1 MFLENVEGRC
11 HLRDQSVCVSVILKW
26 ILEMCDVGL
35 GTGSIWLWI
44 CVNMRLYEHSNE
56 PLFSIEDG
64 EFLDQLSDC

>member
-1 MFLENVEGRC
+1 M
-11 HLRDQSVCVSVILKW
+11 CVSVILKW

-35 GTGSIWLWI
+35 GSGSIRLWM
-44 CVNMRLYEHSNE
+44 CVDMRLFEHSNE